1 MLHHIYII
9 TLVAVVD
16 SGKVFQYRRG
26 VLHNEGYHQ
35 NDREH
40 IEEPR
45 PHEPRQRMPLIVG
58 GEEGEYLAAHE
69 EEEPDAQLQ
78 QEARELGTLE
88 VFMPL
93 AGGADARPQLQEQDE
108 HHRHGEYGPQSKHG
122 ADAAQHG

>member
-1 MLHHIYII
+1 
-9 TLVAVVD
+9 
-16 SGKVFQYRRG
+16 
-26 VLHNEGYHQ
+26 
-35 NDREH
+35 
-40 IEEPR
+40 
-45 PHEPRQRMPLIVG
+45 MPLIVG

-122 ADAAQHG
+122 ADAAQHGRERGTLPDAHVFRRGKHAFHQSTHAVVTVRIQ